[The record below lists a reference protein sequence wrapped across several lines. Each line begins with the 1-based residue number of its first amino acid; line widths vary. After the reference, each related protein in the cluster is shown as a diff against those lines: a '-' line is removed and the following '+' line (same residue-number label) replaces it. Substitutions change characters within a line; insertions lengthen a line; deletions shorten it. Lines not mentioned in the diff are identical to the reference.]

1 MRAKS
6 LTLIYKWKGEL
17 CMSNSSNLNYYY
29 KLKEECV
36 TKQNK
41 YKNSLSIC
49 NNLVNELN
57 SFKNSLGNVKD
68 ALAVS
73 FTINGK
79 TADDGVTEQLI
90 EKISNMSSII
100 SGQIIPQIQ
109 TEITQLT
116 NKINEY
122 DRQIAYLIKQAQEE
136 SKKENGV

>member
-1 MRAKS
+1 MEHRIS
-6 LTLIYKWKGEL
+6 WNVGWQ
-17 CMSNSSNLNYYY
+17 MDNRF
-29 KLKEECV
+29 
-36 TKQNK
+36 
-41 YKNSLSIC
+41 
-49 NNLVNELN
+49 N